1 MGMLRVKT
9 LEIQSDNI
17 EEIAK
22 TSVLHAFKECSL
34 PIIVEDAG
42 LFVEAL
48 KGFPGPY
55 SSYVYKTIG
64 NEGLLKLMEKM
75 ANRKAKFQSVIAY
88 FSEELE
94 SPICF
99 KGEVLAEIT
108 EKVRQGN
115 SGFGFDPIFKPINSQ
130 KTFAEMTLTE
140 KNVLSHRAKA
150 LTKFAL
156 WYRKLQQKPK
166 EQ

>member
-1 MGMLRVKT
+1 
-9 LEIQSDNI
+9 
-17 EEIAK
+17 
-22 TSVLHAFKECSL
+22 
-34 PIIVEDAG
+34 
-42 LFVEAL
+42 
-48 KGFPGPY
+48 
-55 SSYVYKTIG
+55 
-64 NEGLLKLMEKM
+64 MEKM

-99 KGEVLAEIT
+99 KGEVLGEIT